1 MIIENRKIHIHAIT
15 EKWNGAICSCFY
27 ENGNTRI
34 VWDASSPIPQK
45 TEVEIITAHDNYI
58 GKSSFLDEIARLES
72 TITPRRLRDALANDA
87 GKSWVAAV
95 EAKIATERGKL

>member
-1 MIIENRKIHIHAIT
+1 MARYGRSPEGLVPYTAEQEAEADAREQAWADDTVARNA
-15 EKWNGAICSCFY
+15 SY
-27 ENGNTRI
+27 EI
-34 VWDASSPIPQK
+34 Q
-45 TEVEIITAHDNYI
+45 
-58 GKSSFLDEIARLES
+58 RLES

>member
-1 MIIENRKIHIHAIT
+1 MT
-15 EKWNGAICSCFY
+15 VDGAIPFTDAEETARDS
-27 ENGNTRI
+27 EEQ
-34 VWDASSPIPQK
+34 VWADSAVVRNAIK
-45 TEVEIITAHDNYI
+45 
-58 GKSSFLDEIARLES
+58 EIARLES